1 MLGYQEIDLINSC
14 KFLFQPSSPKKK
26 KKRNVLSH
34 SFIVSERSTVP
45 PHLQPF
51 NFHEST
57 NTGDLIIVHCTV
69 LKGDTPIELEWLFQ
83 GNHLNINDHVQI
95 TAMGNRVSTLTIPS
109 VRGEHAGEYACVADN
124 MAGRARHSAHL
135 RVNGTFANIF
145 QESVYIVVM

>member
-1 MLGYQEIDLINSC
+1 M
-14 KFLFQPSSPKKK
+14 
-26 KKRNVLSH
+26 
-34 SFIVSERSTVP
+34 RSTVP

-69 LKGDTPIELEWLFQ
+69 LKGDTPIDLKWLFQ
-83 GNHLNINDHVQI
+83 GNHLNIDDQVQI

-124 MAGRARHSAHL
+124 VAGRARHSAHL
-135 RVNGTFANIF
+135 RVNGTFADSF
-145 QESVYIVVM
+145 QQSVFVVMQNFLLSKPMFSNFYKLILYDRWFV